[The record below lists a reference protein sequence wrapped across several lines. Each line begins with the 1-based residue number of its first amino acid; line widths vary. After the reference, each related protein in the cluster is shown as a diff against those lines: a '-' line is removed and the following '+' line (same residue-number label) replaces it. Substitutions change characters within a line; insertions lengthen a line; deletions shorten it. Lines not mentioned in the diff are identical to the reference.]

1 MTATNARRRVWI
13 VDDSPLDAERA
24 RAALAASYD
33 IEVFQDGSTV
43 LERLTSVPPPDVLV
57 LDWVMPGISGPEVCR
72 FLRAQGDNNL
82 PIGILLL
89 TVHRA
94 VEQIVEGLS
103 AGANDYLAKPYE
115 PEELQARVMTQL
127 RAREL
132 LERATL
138 AERINQ
144 GLLESAPDAMLALD
158 LGGRITFANAEAC
171 RVFACAAEQ
180 LRGRRIDEVIPA
192 WNVLPPRNASEAAQ
206 ALPDIKFRD
215 RIFSPT
221 NRLGLSTTSAFTISL
236 RDVTERRAADA
247 RRLDFYSIVA
257 HDLRSPLSTIG
268 LRTELILSGARGQL
282 PETVASDLRK
292 IQSNLNTLA
301 VMINDFLAMASV
313 DNAPISV
320 ERKTIDVVALLDA
333 TVQEVQPLLDSGN
346 LTWQRSIID
355 TSDAYTVAGDPNRL
369 TQVFN
374 NLVSNAIK
382 FTPPQGTIT
391 TEVRR
396 IDDKVQIS
404 VADTGRGIEAS
415 ALPTLFDRYTRAN
428 SGDHAVP
435 GSGLGLMIV
444 REIVLAHGGTV
455 GVDSEPGKG
464 SRFWLQLPA
473 VRVLDSQGRTFAVA
487 GD

>member
-1 MTATNARRRVWI
+1 M
-13 VDDSPLDAERA
+13 
-24 RAALAASYD
+24 
-33 IEVFQDGSTV
+33 
-43 LERLTSVPPPDVLV
+43 
-57 LDWVMPGISGPEVCR
+57 
-72 FLRAQGDNNL
+72 
-82 PIGILLL
+82 
-89 TVHRA
+89 
-94 VEQIVEGLS
+94 
-103 AGANDYLAKPYE
+103 
-115 PEELQARVMTQL
+115 
-127 RAREL
+127 
-132 LERATL
+132 
-138 AERINQ
+138 
-144 GLLESAPDAMLALD
+144 
-158 LGGRITFANAEAC
+158 
-171 RVFACAAEQ
+171 
-180 LRGRRIDEVIPA
+180 
-192 WNVLPPRNASEAAQ
+192 
-206 ALPDIKFRD
+206 
-215 RIFSPT
+215 
-221 NRLGLSTTSAFTISL
+221 STTSAFTISL

-346 LTWQRSIID
+346 LAWQRSISD

-396 IDDKVQIS
+396 VDDKVQVS
-404 VADTGRGIEAS
+404 VVDTGRGIEAS

-473 VRVLDSQGRTFAVA
+473 VRVWIRKVARSPSQVTSSRA
-487 GD
+487 